1 MILFLLVSTDEHE
14 MKNEKKKE
22 NSLLTKQKEI
32 EIASKV
38 FLTSII

>member
-1 MILFLLVSTDEHE
+1 MMLFLLVSTDAHE